1 MKITVKSP
9 GEKSLKFA
17 FPTRMLFNG
26 FTAKIGAAS
35 IRKYVST
42 EVTDISSAD
51 LRKLMKEIRR
61 IKDHYPDLELVNVES
76 SDGSSVII
84 RL

>member
-1 MKITVKSP
+1 MKITIQSP
-9 GEKSLKFA
+9 NEKTIRLG
-17 FPTRMLFNG
+17 FPTRMIFNR

-42 EVTDISSAD
+42 EDTDISSDD
-51 LRKLMKEIRR
+51 LKRLMKEINR
-61 IKDHYPDLELVNVES
+61 IKSKYPDLELVNVES
-76 SDGSSVII
+76 SDGEKVTI

>member
-1 MKITVKSP
+1 MRITIQSP
-9 GEKSLKFA
+9 SEKTIRLG
-17 FPTRMLFNG
+17 FPTRMIFNR

-42 EVTDISSAD
+42 EDTDISSDD
-51 LRKLMKEIRR
+51 LNKLMKEINR
-61 IKDHYPDLELVNVES
+61 IKRKYPDLELVNVES
-76 SDGSSVII
+76 SDGEKVTI